1 MKMKTYLSATLS
13 STLLL
18 LFAFSTSV
26 IADNGNLEKPE
37 KEKREMLSLHE
48 TIAEFQGLEFERCW
62 GKTGACPAEC
72 GASGERAIFK
82 IVKYLKYEKPGKLG
96 NPKQETYRI
105 HVTDFH
111 RKAID
116 DNLAPKIIKLNKGDK
131 VMLSWRQDY
140 VTNKAGQKF
149 SDRVMTKFQIME
161 NE

>member
-1 MKMKTYLSATLS
+1 MKMKTYLSATLGS
-13 STLLL
+13 ALLL
-18 LFAFSTSV
+18 LFAFSTSL
-26 IADNGNLEKPE
+26 IADNGNPENPE
-37 KEKREMLSLHE
+37 KEKREMLSMHE
-48 TIAEFQGLEFERCW
+48 TIAEFQGLEYERCI

-96 NPKQETYRI
+96 DPKQETYRI

-116 DNLAPKIIKLNKGDK
+116 EKLAPKIIKLNKGDK
-131 VMLSWRQDY
+131 VMLSWRHDY
-140 VTNKAGQKF
+140 VTSKVELKH
-149 SDRVMTKFQIME
+149 DRVITKFQIIE